1 MLGGGVMG
9 CGEGEGEGEGEGR
22 SLTFLMLQWTEDP
35 QRFPAGVRRGK

>member
-1 MLGGGVMG
+1 MMG